1 MFTEYL
7 FCLLCTAESN
17 DHAPT
22 HFRNSPN
29 HTVKWAVSRCEM
41 GRFASQFGPFLGH
54 LTFCYITR
62 LILHY
67 NAPLYLTLCD
77 KQNSSH
83 NFMQACFIKEIRAAI
98 HATHTPEC

>member
-29 HTVKWAVSRCEM
+29 HTVKWAVSQANS
-41 GRFASQFGPFLGH
+41 GRFRTP
-54 LTFCYITR
+54 YI
-62 LILHY
+62 LLH
-67 NAPLYLTLCD
+67 NKINFTL
-77 KQNSSH
+77 QRT
-83 NFMQACFIKEIRAAI
+83 IIPYTLR
-98 HATHTPEC
+98 